1 MAKQVF
7 YLITDDQAGIL
18 IDLGLDSLIHT
29 RSGKKYV
36 NDFDAVIEA
45 IYGKIDEDGV
55 VTDDEF
61 DQFTAF
67 QEDGFTEV
75 YWSTDSGSI
84 H

>member
-18 IDLGLDSLIHT
+18 IDLGLGSLIHT

-36 NDFDAVIEA
+36 NDFQDVIDAIYEA
-45 IYGKIDEDGV
+45 IEPNGI
-55 VTDDEF
+55 TDDEYA
-61 DQFTAF
+61 QLEAF
-67 QEDGFTEV
+67 QDGGYNEV
-75 YWSTDSGSI
+75 YWSTDAGNI